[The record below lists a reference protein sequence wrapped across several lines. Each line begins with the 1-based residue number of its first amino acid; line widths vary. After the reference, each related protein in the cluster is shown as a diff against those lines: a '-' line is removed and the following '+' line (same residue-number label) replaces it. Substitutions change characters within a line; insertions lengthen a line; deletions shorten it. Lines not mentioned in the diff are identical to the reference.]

1 MNEIVLKGLLKTVK
15 NFLPPAS
22 IKDAAAALIKTAIE
36 YKNQIQLNP
45 AAGETTAAGIIYEQD
60 NFLYL
65 SIAVFDADNR
75 ITRFENI
82 QELNQVIDTLI
93 KKL

>member
-22 IKDAAAALIKTAIE
+22 IKEAANALIKTAVDF
-36 YKNQIQLNP
+36 KNQIEINTE
-45 AAGETTAAGIIYEQD
+45 AGEVTAAGIVYEQ
-60 NFLYL
+60 NQVIYL
-65 SIAVFDADNR
+65 AIAVFDNENK
-75 ITRFENI
+75 ITRFEHV
-82 QELNQVIDTLI
+82 QELNQVIDNLI